1 MPRRIQHVAHGAAF
15 HHLAVFQHQH
25 LVRHGAD
32 DVDVVGDEQVGQAA
46 LFLQA
51 LQQGQHLLLDG
62 DVEGAGGFVQHQQ
75 FGFDD
80 ERPRQGD
87 ALLTLASTDG
97 KFTASVPLDDILDAL
112 LVYELDGK
120 PLPEQYG
127 GPIRFLIPDAA
138 ACHTGGADTCANV
151 KFLGRIELTRGK
163 VEDSRDKMDETP
175 HG

>member
-1 MPRRIQHVAHGAAF
+1 MCEAKMSLTISGEVENQKSFAYADLKAMPNQVEDVAK
-15 HHLAVFQHQH
+15 
-25 LVRHGAD
+25 
-32 DVDVVGDEQVGQAA
+32 E
-46 LFLQA
+46 
-51 LQQGQHLLLDG
+51 
-62 DVEGAGGFVQHQQ
+62 VEG
-75 FGFDD
+75 
-80 ERPRQGD
+80 RQGHGVRLRGLID
-87 ALLTLASTDG
+87 KAGRKDGATHATLASTDG